1 MLTLKGW
8 LLLETSRE
16 VRFTIFDQPQRAIS
30 SVWIALLLSMV
41 FVQPYNGMYPQM
53 IFCAG
58 LGDES

>member
-16 VRFTIFDQPQRAIS
+16 VRFTIFDQLQRAIS